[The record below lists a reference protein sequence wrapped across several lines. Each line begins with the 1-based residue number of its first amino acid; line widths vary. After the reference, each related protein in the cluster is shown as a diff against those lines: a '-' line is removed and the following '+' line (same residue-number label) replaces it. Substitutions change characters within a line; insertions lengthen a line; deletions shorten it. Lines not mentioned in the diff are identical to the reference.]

1 MDIELRPLRLAEI
14 FDRIF
19 QLYRARFS
27 LFLGIAAVS
36 TTVELAWNLAN
47 AFDSRWLLHSNLS
60 QTARQSITSIS
71 LVIGW
76 GFVFAAAALSLAAT
90 NRALT
95 AIYDG
100 KPTSIAQSYSAVRS
114 NWLRCVWVSTLT
126 YLIAWGAVILVLL
139 GTVTAILLAKRA
151 QNVGQANT
159 LTAIYGATGLL
170 VLCAIPFCVWLT
182 LRYSLAVPACAE
194 EGLKTIASLKR
205 SSFLAKGTQGRIFL
219 LLFIVVCAQSM
230 IGVVLLSPMFAIF
243 FRNPG
248 HVSFGATLYT
258 LIASAIT
265 SALVKPIY
273 SIGLT
278 LFYYDARV
286 RKEGWD
292 LERGL
297 ERTLERTS
305 ERSGGQAGVEAT
317 G

>member
-1 MDIELRPLRLAEI
+1 LDIELRPLRLAEI

-47 AFDSRWLLHSNLS
+47 AFNSRWLTHSGLS
-60 QTARQSITSIS
+60 LTARQSITSGA
-71 LVIGW
+71 VVVGW

-90 NRALT
+90 NQALT

-100 KPTSIAQSYSAVRS
+100 RPTSIAQSYSALRS
-114 NWLRCVWVSTLT
+114 NWLRCIWVSILT
-126 YLIAWGAVILVLL
+126 YILAWGAAIVVLV
-139 GTVTAILLAKRA
+139 GAVAAILLAKRA
-151 QNVGQANT
+151 QNVGQANA

-170 VLCAIPFCVWLT
+170 ILVALPLCVWLT
-182 LRYSLAVPACAE
+182 LRYSLAVPACADE
-194 EGLKTIASLKR
+194 DLKTIASLKR
-205 SSFLAKGTQGRIFL
+205 SGFLAQGTMGRIFL

-230 IGVVLLSPMFAIF
+230 IGIVLLTPILAVFIK
-243 FRNPG
+243 NQG
-248 HVSFGATLYT
+248 HASFGATAYT
-258 LIASAIT
+258 IVATAIT

-286 RKEGWD
+286 RKEGFD

-297 ERTLERTS
+297 ERLK
-305 ERSGGQAGVEAT
+305 AHINVEAA

>member
-1 MDIELRPLRLAEI
+1 LDIELRPLQLAEI

-36 TTVELAWNLAN
+36 TTVELAWN
-47 AFDSRWLLHSNLS
+47 AFYSFNSRWLLHSNLS
-60 QTARQSITSIS
+60 QTARQSITSRAV
-71 LVIGW
+71 VIGW

-90 NRALT
+90 NRALA

-100 KPTSIAQSYSAVRS
+100 RPTSIAQSYSALRS
-114 NWLRCVWVSTLT
+114 NWLRCIWVSTLT
-126 YLIAWGAVILVLL
+126 YLIAWGAAILVLV
-139 GTVTAILLAKRA
+139 GAVGAILLAKRA
-151 QNVGQANT
+151 QNVGQANA

-170 VLCAIPFCVWLT
+170 ILVTIPLCVWLT
-182 LRYSLAVPACAE
+182 LRYSLAVPACVD
-194 EGLKTIASLKR
+194 EGLKTVASLKR
-205 SSFLAKGTQGRIFL
+205 SGFLAQGTQGTRGRIFL

-230 IGVVLLSPMFAIF
+230 IGVVLLTPLVAIF
-243 FRNPG
+243 IKHPG
-248 HVSFGATLYT
+248 HTSFGATLYT
-258 LIASAIT
+258 ILATAIT

-278 LFYYDARV
+278 LIYYDARV

-292 LERGL
+292 LERAL
-297 ERTLERTS
+297 Q
-305 ERSGGQAGVEAT
+305 RSVAGAEAT

>member
-1 MDIELRPLRLAEI
+1 LDIELRPLRLAEV

-47 AFDSRWLLHSNLS
+47 AFSSRWLLHSGLS
-60 QTARQSITSIS
+60 LTARQSITSGGV
-71 LVIGW
+71 VIGW

-90 NRALT
+90 NRALA

-100 KPTSIAQSYSAVRS
+100 KPTSIAQSYSALRS

-126 YLIAWGAVILVLL
+126 YVIAWGAAILVLV
-139 GTVTAILLAKRA
+139 GAVAAVLLAKRA
-151 QNVGQANT
+151 QDVSQANA

-170 VLCAIPFCVWLT
+170 ILVALPLCIWLT
-182 LRYSLAVPACAE
+182 LRYSLAVPACVD
-194 EGLKTIASLKR
+194 EGLKTVASLKR
-205 SSFLAKGTQGRIFL
+205 SGFLAQGTQGRIFL
-219 LLFIVVCAQSM
+219 LLFIVVCAQAM
-230 IGVVLLSPMFAIF
+230 IGMVLLTPMFAF
-243 FRNPG
+243 FIRNQG
-248 HVSFGATLYT
+248 HPAFGATAYT
-258 LIASAIT
+258 IVATAMT

-286 RKEGWD
+286 RKEGFD

-297 ERTLERTS
+297 ERLT
-305 ERSGGQAGVEAT
+305 GHVNVQAAG
-317 G
+317 